1 MRAATFLTYLSS
13 GARLFARPARTR
25 VRFHMRLSQRMQ
37 SPSPFGYGILLDQ
50 EEHEQEQNHLQ
61 LLVAQP
67 DFERQC
73 EHGVSLIQRWR
84 RRQLVK
90 VGICNAPL
98 PGAALGLPRMALS
111 DSAVDLAFP
120 SLGLRRG
127 YFNRTLSR
135 VVARQL
141 GLLTQ
146 VRYPARGSARVTPM
160 KHNLKSASPT
170 TLYKTPK
177 EMQTPP
183 VSGVPRLLD

>member
-1 MRAATFLTYLSS
+1 MKKLLTPKLCGPLKAAPNE
-13 GARLFARPARTR
+13 RR
-25 VRFHMRLSQRMQ
+25 VRFHMHLSQRMK
-37 SPSPFGYGILLDQ
+37 SPPPFGGGVFLHQDGR
-50 EEHEQEQNHLQ
+50 EQKQQ
-61 LLVAQP
+61 QRAKLLVGQL
-67 DFERQC
+67 DGKC
-73 EHGVSLIQRWR
+73 QRNHWH
-84 RRQLVK
+84 LPLTMLAALPTVE